1 MVLERVLITAS
12 TLPGD
17 CTMGNNPKKKRKP
30 AIDDEIPPQVRRK
43 ILHQKKQGEPGVSET
58 LRIRYYS
65 ADAEVPKGAEKQ
77 ETEAEKPVPARPPGA
92 QKGAGLEVRS
102 AIKSSIKGALYPP
115 PGAFQK
121 SSGRAVIPES
131 PALPVEPEPVEVADA
146 EDMPDTRTTKDP
158 LPPSPVQDAGKIT
171 DVPDTGGKNPPFC
184 KNCGKKVPPAGYFC
198 PACGSKIQDFSP
210 PCG

>member
-1 MVLERVLITAS
+1 
-12 TLPGD
+12 
-17 CTMGNNPKKKRKP
+17 MGNNPKKKRKP
-30 AIDDEIPPQVRRK
+30 AGDDEIPPQVRLK
-43 ILHQKKQGEPGVSET
+43 ILHQKKQGQPGVSET

-77 ETEAEKPVPARPPGA
+77 ETEAEKPVPAGPTMA

-131 PALPVEPEPVEVADA
+131 PALPEEPEPVEVADA
-146 EDMPDTRTTKDP
+146 EDIPDTRTTKDP
-158 LPPSPVQDAGKIT
+158 LPPSPVQDTGKIT
-171 DVPDTGGKNPPFC
+171 DVPDIGGKNPPFC

-210 PCG
+210 PRS

>member
-1 MVLERVLITAS
+1 
-12 TLPGD
+12 
-17 CTMGNNPKKKRKP
+17 MGNNPTKKRKP
-30 AIDDEIPPQVRRK
+30 AGDDEIPPQVSRK
-43 ILHQKKQGEPGVSET
+43 ILHQKKQGQPGVSET
-58 LRIRYYS
+58 LRIHYYS
-65 ADAEVPKGAEKQ
+65 ADADVPKGAERQ
-77 ETEAEKPVPARPPGA
+77 ETEAEKPVPARPTGA

-131 PALPVEPEPVEVADA
+131 PALPEEPEPVEVADA
-146 EDMPDTRTTKDP
+146 EDRPDTRTTKDP
-158 LPPSPVQDAGKIT
+158 LLPSPAQDTRNTT

-210 PCG
+210 SRG

>member
-1 MVLERVLITAS
+1 
-12 TLPGD
+12 
-17 CTMGNNPKKKRKP
+17 MGNNPEKKRKP
-30 AIDDEIPPQVRRK
+30 AGDDEIPPRVRRK
-43 ILHQKKQGEPGVSET
+43 ILHQKKKGQPGVSET

-65 ADAEVPKGAEKQ
+65 ADADVPEGAEKQ
-77 ETEAEKPVPARPPGA
+77 ETEAEKTVPARPSGV

-121 SSGRAVIPES
+121 PSGRAVIQES
-131 PALPVEPEPVEVADA
+131 PALPEEPEPVEVADA

-158 LPPSPVQDAGKIT
+158 LLPFPAQDTRTTT

-210 PCG
+210 SRG

>member
-1 MVLERVLITAS
+1 
-12 TLPGD
+12 
-17 CTMGNNPKKKRKP
+17 MGNNPKKKRKP
-30 AIDDEIPPQVRRK
+30 AGDDEIPPQVRLK
-43 ILHQKKQGEPGVSET
+43 ILHQKKQGQPGVSET

-65 ADAEVPKGAEKQ
+65 ADAEVP
-77 ETEAEKPVPARPPGA
+77 VPAGPTMA

-131 PALPVEPEPVEVADA
+131 PALPEEPEPVEVADA

-158 LPPSPVQDAGKIT
+158 LPPSPVLVTGKIT
-171 DVPDTGGKNPPFC
+171 DVPDIGGKNPPFC

-210 PCG
+210 PRS